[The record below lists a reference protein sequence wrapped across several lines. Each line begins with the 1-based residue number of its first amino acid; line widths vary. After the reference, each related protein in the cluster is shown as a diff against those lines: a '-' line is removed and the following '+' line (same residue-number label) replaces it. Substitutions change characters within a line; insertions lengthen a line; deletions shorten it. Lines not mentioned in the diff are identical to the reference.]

1 MKTFQVL
8 VLTCLWAVGGAG
20 AAAAQRGQIHDS
32 DGHSNLRAGQSADA
46 AVIAKVPA
54 GEVFDFEPGEGSEW
68 WRVTLASGKE
78 GWMHYSRIMM
88 HAEMADLKDGD
99 PGDELALYGQGRGIN
114 YYRLARGAAKGE
126 PTAVKAYFA
135 ITDTDGGAAETHCGY
150 FMDVIHL
157 LGDER
162 WSAFLAGQSLDYR
175 LAVRSEYMKAM
186 EMGVFEPMG
195 YLARHFPKTA
205 ALMFRKEIV
214 DWVSPDGKCAVRKVF
229 STAEP
234 RENSK
239 VERAELVAKDNGS
252 VLAEL
257 TPDDQGIGIDREGRV
272 LWSPDSRRVA
282 LYSVAGMSAE
292 TVIYQ
297 AAGTAKFSRVE
308 VSEPELPGRAGDAEL
323 KGAKQIYTH
332 VEPLRW
338 ESPQRLILRRHEYWE
353 GKHAD
358 GSIHSIGRTYL
369 MTVVVAGGAGRVE
382 NVEVER
388 R

>member
-8 VLTCLWAVGGAG
+8 VLACLWAVGEAG
-20 AAAAQRGQIHDS
+20 AAAAQRGQIRDP

-46 AVIAKVPA
+46 AVITKVPA

-78 GWMHYSRIMM
+78 GWMHYSRIVM

-126 PTAVKAYFA
+126 TAAMKAYFA
-135 ITDTDGGAAETHCGY
+135 ITDTDGGAAEVHCGY
-150 FMDVIHL
+150 FMEVIHL

-162 WSAFLAGQSLDYR
+162 WSAFLAGQPLDYR
-175 LAVRSEYMKAM
+175 LAVRSEYVKAM

-195 YLARHFPKTA
+195 YLTRHFPKTA

-214 DWVSPDGKCAVRKVF
+214 DWESPDGKYAVRKVF
-229 STAEP
+229 SIAEP

-239 VERAELVAKDNGS
+239 VERAELVAKHGSS
-252 VLAEL
+252 VLADL
-257 TPDDQGIGIDREGRV
+257 SADDQGQGIDREGRV

-282 LYSVAGMSAE
+282 FYSVAGMSAE
-292 TVIYQ
+292 TVVYQ
-297 AAGTAKFSRVE
+297 AAGASKFSRVE
-308 VSEPELPGRAGDAEL
+308 VPEPELPGRAGDAEL

-332 VEPLRW
+332 VEPLEW

-353 GKHAD
+353 GKHAN
-358 GSIHSIGRTYL
+358 GSIQSIGRTYL
-369 MTVVVAGGAGRVE
+369 VTVVVAGGAGRGE
-382 NVEVER
+382 KVEVER